1 MSRRGAREGR
11 EALGKIL
18 QQRNQQWE
26 SKQRLEFEGMAL
38 EEDSDGQLG
47 QDTVGEE
54 ASEVKGKKQIYMA
67 IAHFLWVVLY
77 LAK

>member
-1 MSRRGAREGR
+1 
-11 EALGKIL
+11 
-18 QQRNQQWE
+18 
-26 SKQRLEFEGMAL
+26 MAL

-67 IAHFLWVVLY
+67 IAHFLWDVLY
-77 LAK
+77 LAKKQGQNDQALLC